1 VGVNYSNVGR
11 GPSESRKRRYAILS
25 RFLHNSSTVSSG
37 DPALPSVKN
46 GLLLIRYQQ
55 PQNRV
60 VANTSLAN
68 EGCGIGFGTGVVV
81 DTAETDVLDP
91 VA

>member
-1 VGVNYSNVGR
+1 MR
-11 GPSESRKRRYAILS
+11 GYAIVS

-37 DPALPSVKN
+37 DPAFERED

-68 EGCGIGFGTGVVV
+68 EGCGIVFGTGVLV